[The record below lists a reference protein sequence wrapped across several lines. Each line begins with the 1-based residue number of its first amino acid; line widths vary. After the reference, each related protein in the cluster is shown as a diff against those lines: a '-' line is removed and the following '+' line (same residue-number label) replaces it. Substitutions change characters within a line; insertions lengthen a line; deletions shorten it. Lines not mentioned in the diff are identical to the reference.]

1 MLQLTLP
8 AWHEIQTRKMRTQSK
23 SMKPPSRIFG
33 RRKKNQILL
42 FGTNTQNM
50 FNTTLKQKKNAAVA
64 PSTTNRET
72 RIGKR
77 RAFCKRCFFRERI
90 TLREQQT
97 NTTAAKKSAPTTHN
111 KIEMFYKIYISC

>member
-8 AWHEIQTRKMRTQSK
+8 AWYEIQTRKMRTQSK

-50 FNTTLKQKKNAAVA
+50 FNTTLKQKKNALKACTNYL
-64 PSTTNRET
+64 STSLDRLGACEGTSIVLEL
-72 RIGKR
+72 G
-77 RAFCKRCFFRERI
+77 
-90 TLREQQT
+90 EQLD
-97 NTTAAKKSAPTTHN
+97 P
-111 KIEMFYKIYISC
+111 